1 MEQVD
6 AVDVLGHGAPHGPGR
21 TAVHCA
27 TINAFRAGN
36 QRPQCAAGYRV
47 ALGHQIVGV
56 QTVSSHRL
64 GIKRLANGVC
74 YILGQVERF
83 RDGPMTDD
91 KTLIV
96 PELR

>member
-6 AVDVLGHGAPHGPGR
+6 AVDVLGHGAPHGPSR
-21 TAVHCA
+21 TGVHCA

-36 QRPQCAAGYRV
+36 QRPQCAAGHRV

-56 QTVSSHRL
+56 QTVSAHRL

-96 PELR
+96 SELR